1 MFGLTHI
8 QFSVGQIVKKLKEA
22 DNAMVPHKKA
32 RRKEKK
38 RQTEKQNI
46 PEEMGEKVNS
56 LFDMYLEQLADKT
69 V

>member
-1 MFGLTHI
+1 M
-8 QFSVGQIVKKLKEA
+8 GQIVKKLKEA

-32 RRKEKK
+32 RWKEKQ
-38 RQTEKQNI
+38 RETEKQNI
-46 PEEMGEKVNS
+46 PEEMGERVNS